1 MPVEKTWRAF
11 ARSRTCYHG
20 CGGRQ
25 VGKVTHPAVVENS
38 PCLHSILQP
47 QDPGVRLLARW
58 WGNPLRWG
66 NLLVYISSWSSLRDR
81 WGDLLRSRFPD
92 PVFFF
97 YPSTQ
102 SPSTQ
107 SPSTENGQI
116 PSKFSQHSLLDDNG
130 NVSLSQ
136 CDKRDYPNID
146 PNTFFPQSE
155 AKESVNLS
163 PRTKEASIRC
173 GLRLAQVRWILNT
186 YLLMYCID
194 MRRNA
199 NYLPWFSRSQQRS
212 NSAQHSSRSFFC
224 LGMCNFS
231 SSTQAFRKHKTKN
244 AKDFLIF

>member
-1 MPVEKTWRAF
+1 MI
-11 ARSRTCYHG
+11 
-20 CGGRQ
+20 
-25 VGKVTHPAVVENS
+25 ENS

-66 NLLVYISSWSSLRDR
+66 NPLVHISSWSSLRDR

-163 PRTKEASIRC
+163 PRTKEASMRC

-212 NSAQHSSRSFFC
+212 NSAQHNSRSFFC

-231 SSTQAFRKHKTKN
+231 SSTQAFRKHKRKN